1 MKLLYIHDSLRLSQ
15 DSNGQLYT
23 DSNYTPAVWR
33 RYTELANEVTA
44 VFRKPNGHTVSE
56 AALGS
61 MEPMPE
67 EQVRCVQ
74 IPDRNVSLKAF
85 FSRHDRITVRRLM
98 HELVEDNDSLIVR
111 LPSYAGSIALAHAR
125 RIGRP
130 VMVEVVGCAWDTLW
144 NHSAAGKLLAPW
156 SFVRMR
162 RGATLATHAVYV
174 THAYLQR
181 RYPCPGRTLAC
192 PDVVLQPTSE
202 LRVQSRNARLIA
214 LRGRRLVV
222 GTAGAVNV
230 RYKGHDLVIRAL
242 ADLAKEGI
250 NYEYRIAG
258 GGDQTRLR
266 RLARVCGIGDR
277 VMFLGALSHHDIMGF
292 YDELDLYV
300 QPSRSEG
307 LPRALMEAMSRGCP
321 AVGSSTGGIPEL
333 LDQEATFRSGSKADL
348 VSVLREAS
356 SVSFLKRQSER
367 NWNFAI
373 SLQEQDLEARRR
385 RFVKEFLE
393 ERSSS
398 GQTGYSTLPRG
409 LETRHA
415 ELG

>member
-1 MKLLYIHDSLRLSQ
+1 
-15 DSNGQLYT
+15 
-23 DSNYTPAVWR
+23 
-33 RYTELANEVTA
+33 
-44 VFRKPNGHTVSE
+44 
-56 AALGS
+56 
-61 MEPMPE
+61 
-67 EQVRCVQ
+67 
-74 IPDRNVSLKAF
+74 
-85 FSRHDRITVRRLM
+85 
-98 HELVEDNDSLIVR
+98 
-111 LPSYAGSIALAHAR
+111 
-125 RIGRP
+125 
-130 VMVEVVGCAWDTLW
+130 
-144 NHSAAGKLLAPW
+144 
-156 SFVRMR
+156 
-162 RGATLATHAVYV
+162 
-174 THAYLQR
+174 
-181 RYPCPGRTLAC
+181 
-192 PDVVLQPTSE
+192 
-202 LRVQSRNARLIA
+202 
-214 LRGRRLVV
+214 
-222 GTAGAVNV
+222 
-230 RYKGHDLVIRAL
+230 
-242 ADLAKEGI
+242 
-250 NYEYRIAG
+250 
-258 GGDQTRLR
+258 
-266 RLARVCGIGDR
+266 
-277 VMFLGALSHHDIMGF
+277 MFLGALSHHDIMGF